1 MAPRTLSRD
10 ALKIDRSRFDMSKL
24 EMPKIDTSRF
34 DVPKFD
40 RSRFDSFDWSESVQK
55 FEKAMTARLDE
66 VEGRLPSPADR
77 MFHLQRVMAE
87 TGYNLTRSATETLVD
102 ATNSVW
108 EQARTST
115 EKVMKT
121 FRSEVDT
128 VRSDATRAAAA
139 TKATATDVAREVRT
153 DVAETT
159 DAVADRIETLDS
171 EAADYSAWT
180 KDDLYERAQQLDI
193 AGRSSMSKDE
203 LVAAISGR

>member
-10 ALKIDRSRFDMSKL
+10 ALKFDRTRFELPKFEMPKLDSTRFDMPS
-24 EMPKIDTSRF
+24 
-34 DVPKFD
+34 FD
-40 RSRFDSFDWSESVQK
+40 RSRLDSFDWNESVDK

-77 MFHLQRVMAE
+77 VFHLQRVMAE
-87 TGYNLTRSATETLVD
+87 TGYNLTRSATETLVE
-102 ATNSVW
+102 ATNSVV

-121 FRSEVDT
+121 FRDEADT
-128 VRSDATRAAAA
+128 VRSDATRRFAA
-139 TKATATDVAREVRT
+139 TKSTAADVAAEVRA
-153 DVAETT
+153 DVAVTT
-159 DAVADRIETLDS
+159 DAVADRIESLDA

-180 KDDLYERAQQLDI
+180 KEDLYERAQELDI

-203 LVAAISGR
+203 LVAAIAGR